1 MSLSEYAKS
10 KWQNSLTLRKKGAF
24 QDAEEEL
31 KAALEEQPDH
41 PLLKASLAQLYLRQ
55 DRLKEARILV
65 ESILSM
71 EPEYVQGLYVLGEI
85 YLCEDNMDDALRC
98 FRQASQKDPRPYLLH
113 SVVKTLRKMG
123 HYDEALEAVDS
134 ALISHR
140 DSLRLLK
147 EKALVLDRM
156 KLPDEALRTYERIK
170 ELHPDDPYTAKAI
183 YKLRS
188 LRRPDEEVIREL
200 EKVLSLPSRRD
211 NAQLHGLLG
220 EKLKKSGRPAQAAEA
235 FKRASELAPNNL
247 FFQKQEGYCR
257 YQLKEYPEAVRL
269 LGEAFRKDPTDY
281 ILKSTLRRIHSSIG
295 DMDGFVQ
302 LLEDILKEHPHNVK
316 IMGTLR
322 GLKKK

>member
-147 EKALVLDRM
+147 EKALILDRM

>member
-1 MSLSEYAKS
+1 MSLNEYAKS
-10 KWQNSLTLRKKGAF
+10 KWQRALSLRKKGAF

-65 ESILSM
+65 ESILSL

-98 FRQASQKDPRPYLLH
+98 FRQASQKDRRPFLIH

-134 ALISHR
+134 ALISDR

-156 KLPDEALRTYERIK
+156 KLPDEALRTYERVR
-170 ELHPDDPYTAKAI
+170 ELDPDDPYTAKAI

-188 LRRPDEEVIREL
+188 LTRPDEEVIREL

-211 NAQLHGLLG
+211 NAQLHELLG
-220 EKLKKSGRPAQAAEA
+220 EKLKKSGRPLQAAEA

-257 YQLKEYPEAVRL
+257 YQLKEYQEAARL

-281 ILKSTLRRIHSSIG
+281 IVKSTLKRIHSSIG
-295 DMDGFVQ
+295 DMDGLVQ

-316 IMGTLR
+316 LMGTLR